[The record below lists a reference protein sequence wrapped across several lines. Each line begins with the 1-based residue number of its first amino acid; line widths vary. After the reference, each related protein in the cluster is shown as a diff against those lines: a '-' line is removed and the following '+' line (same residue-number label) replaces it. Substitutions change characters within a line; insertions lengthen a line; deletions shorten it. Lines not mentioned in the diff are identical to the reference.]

1 MINTFDSLPFLPYSQ
16 DYFSNS
22 VIPFLE
28 RCHQDVPFYVNHPI
42 HSVNSYTDL
51 SCLPLLTKRQLRSAF
66 PKQILSKYLSLSPS
80 LLPSYL
86 SITRTSGST
95 GDRVMCLADHR
106 ISGLPCNNLSEFPF
120 GSNSLEDI
128 RLAVLSS
135 PICQGL
141 TCDLM
146 DTRTYEQRISGP
158 RQNILNLPIPVN
170 LSHIDLDYLHQFQTE
185 LLRHRPNV
193 LLVDPI
199 YLYLITKSLLRYNL
213 PIWQPRLIFYSY
225 EFIPNNALTF
235 LKSFFPSSHFRSY
248 YAATELG
255 GARIAI
261 ECQHGNLHCWPDH
274 TLVEILDRNNN
285 HCQPGEIGRVVVTNI
300 INSLMPLIRYEIGDL
315 ASWSPQEC
323 PCSLA
328 HWPIIDFHGRSN
340 DSIFMGEKYI
350 SNYLLDSIISR
361 HSSLEIYNMRFNTT
375 SISISYPADDSPL
388 SLIQE
393 QSIANSLCSLGF
405 TNIAFQPSLKLHPEP
420 SRKFRLFRRS
430 DD

>member
-1 MINTFDSLPFLPYSQ
+1 MINTFNSLPFSPYSP
-16 DYFSNS
+16 DYFPNS

-28 RCHQDVPFYVNHPI
+28 RCQQDVPFYFNYPI
-42 HSVNSYTDL
+42 DSVTSYADL
-51 SCLPLLTKRQLRSAF
+51 CCLPLLTKHQFRSAF

-95 GDRVMCLADHR
+95 GERVMCLADHR
-106 ISGLPCNNLSEFPF
+106 ISGLPGNHLSEFPF

-170 LSHIDLDYLHQFQTE
+170 LSHIDLDYLHQIQSE
-185 LLRHRPNV
+185 LLSHRPNV

-199 YLYLITKSLLRYNL
+199 YLYLIAKSSLLHNL
-213 PIWQPRLIFYSY
+213 TLWHPKLIFYSY
-225 EFIPNNALTF
+225 EFVPNNALKF
-235 LKSFFPSSHFRSY
+235 LKSFFSSSHFRSY

-261 ECQHGNLHCWPDH
+261 ECQNGNLHCWPDH
-274 TLVEILDRNNN
+274 TLVEILDINNN

-315 ASWSPQEC
+315 ASWRSQEC
-323 PCSLA
+323 SCSLSN
-328 HWPIIDFHGRSN
+328 WPIIQFHGRS
-340 DSIFMGEKYI
+340 DHSIAIKEKYI
-350 SNYLLDSIISR
+350 SNFLLDSIISR
-361 HSSLEIYNMRFNTT
+361 HSSIEIYNMYFNTR
-375 SISISYPADDSPL
+375 SISISYPADDTPL
-388 SLIQE
+388 SLSQE
-393 QSIANSLCSLGF
+393 ISITNSLYSLGF
-405 TNIAFQPSLKLHPEP
+405 TDITFQPSLQLYPEP
-420 SRKFRLFRRS
+420 SRKFRLFRRL

>member
-1 MINTFDSLPFLPYSQ
+1 
-16 DYFSNS
+16 
-22 VIPFLE
+22 
-28 RCHQDVPFYVNHPI
+28 
-42 HSVNSYTDL
+42 
-51 SCLPLLTKRQLRSAF
+51 
-66 PKQILSKYLSLSPS
+66 
-80 LLPSYL
+80 
-86 SITRTSGST
+86 
-95 GDRVMCLADHR
+95 MCLSDHR
-106 ISGLPCNNLSEFPF
+106 ISGLPYNHLSEFPF

-185 LLRHRPNV
+185 LLSHRPNI

-199 YLYLITKSLLRYNL
+199 YLFLIAKSLLSHNL
-213 PIWQPRLIFYSY
+213 PIWQPKLIFYSY
-225 EFIPNNALTF
+225 EFVPYNALNF
-235 LKSFFPSSHFRSY
+235 LKRFFPSTHFRSY

-315 ASWSPQEC
+315 ASWSVQEC
-323 PCSLA
+323 SCSLS
-328 HWPIIDFHGRSN
+328 HWPIIHFHGRSD
-340 DSIFMGEKYI
+340 DSITLEEKCI

-361 HSSLEIYNMRFNTT
+361 YSSIEIYNMNFNTT
-375 SISISYPADDSPL
+375 SI
-388 SLIQE
+388 
-393 QSIANSLCSLGF
+393 
-405 TNIAFQPSLKLHPEP
+405 
-420 SRKFRLFRRS
+420 
-430 DD
+430 